1 MSLYNQKQ
9 RKRKNKPN
17 GEKGGGVYEKVK
29 IEDYISKS
37 EQIGVQYQHQF
48 SITDLIYYSISP
60 IIFSQLQEDLVSLPY

>member
-17 GEKGGGVYEKVK
+17 REKGGVYEKVK